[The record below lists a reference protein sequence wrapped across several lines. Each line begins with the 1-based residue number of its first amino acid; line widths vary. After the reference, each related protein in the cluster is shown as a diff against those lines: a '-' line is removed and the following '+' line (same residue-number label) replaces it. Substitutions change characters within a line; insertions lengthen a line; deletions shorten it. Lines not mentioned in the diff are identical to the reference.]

1 MEQRTTYI
9 TIRIDFS
16 HDGRFT
22 NEGDYDNEDINAMAG
37 DIVVN
42 NALAHIHTKEN
53 GIIIDNIEN
62 CGVNN

>member
-22 NEGDYDNEDINAMAG
+22 NEGGYDTEDIDAMVGQLVAQRAG
-37 DIVVN
+37 Y
-42 NALAHIHTKEN
+42 HSHTKED
-53 GIIIDNIEN
+53 GIIIDNIEM
-62 CGVNN
+62 CGVNY

>member
-22 NEGDYDNEDINAMAG
+22 NEGGYETEDINAMAG
-37 DIVVN
+37 DMVVN
-42 NALAHIHTKEN
+42 NALAHIHTKED
-53 GIIIDNIEN
+53 GIIIDNIEM
-62 CGVNN
+62 CGVNL

>member
-22 NEGDYDNEDINAMAG
+22 NEGGYDNEDINAMAG
-37 DIVVN
+37 DMVVN

-62 CGVNN
+62 CGVNY

>member
-1 MEQRTTYI
+1 MEQITTYI

-16 HDGRFT
+16 HDGRYT
-22 NEGDYDNEDINAMAG
+22 NEGGYDNEDIEAMAG

-62 CGVNN
+62 YGVNY